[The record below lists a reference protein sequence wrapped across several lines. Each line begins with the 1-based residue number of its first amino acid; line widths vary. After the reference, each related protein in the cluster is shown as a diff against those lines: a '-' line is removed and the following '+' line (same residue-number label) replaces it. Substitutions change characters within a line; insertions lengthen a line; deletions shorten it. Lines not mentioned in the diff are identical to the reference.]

1 MEDLFYNITTR
12 RKALKSPSD
21 EYAKIADVIT
31 KYVHSSLFRHSAL
44 SFNNVVLY
52 YFRYAVHNSSVA
64 FTLKKV
70 SSHTKFAVLPGCG
83 HRLVTPVD
91 M

>member
-31 KYVHSSLFRHSAL
+31 KYVHSSLFRHTAL

-52 YFRYAVHNSSVA
+52 FRYAIHNSSVA

-70 SSHTKFAVLPGCG
+70 SRHTKVAMLPGCS
-83 HRLVTPVD
+83 HRSVTPVD